1 MATTAGAASRD
12 WTGAVNA
19 HWSEPNNWSPAGT
32 PQNGDSLSFG
42 FVDDSHRSMVNDITD
57 LSVESLAFANHDY
70 QLDGNALVIDGTIN
84 NDQDTPDINNSNA
97 SHTTTIN
104 CPLVIRS
111 GKFAGFYTGGR
122 TGWFTESTTDLRL
135 NGPLNVDGKLVVEAY
150 SDPFA
155 AGGNGHVYISGVVSG
170 SGLINASCDEQSGT
184 VSSVEFNGTPGN
196 TFAGTISLET
206 HGAAQIVFNK
216 SSGMVITNRIL
227 ITPEDAYWAT
237 ANLYLAGPNQIG
249 GSAAIEIDAGGH
261 LILSGNN
268 VSIGSLV
275 LSNFSADALSST
287 LDTGSVLVGIILL
300 EVAAVVVTFSRAG
313 FLSLAA
319 CIVLYLWRMVRR
331 GLTGWVLVAFLAC
344 VAGASLLPGSYMA
357 RLATITN
364 IDSDPT
370 GSAQN
375 RWGDT
380 EAAVRYVMANPLVG
394 AGIGMDTE
402 ALNAVRGITWTQVHN
417 ICLEYAVDLALPGLA
432 LFTLLF
438 VSCVRR
444 VRQVHRAPVDTP
456 DGQRLSDLAEGI
468 EIALWSVGIGALF
481 APVAYQFYFYYL
493 AGLAVATG
501 VIHRGLVSTGATEP
515 PLASPS

>member
-1 MATTAGAASRD
+1 
-12 WTGAVNA
+12 V
-19 HWSEPNNWSPAGT
+19 
-32 PQNGDSLSFG
+32 SF
-42 FVDDSHRSMVNDITD
+42 
-57 LSVESLAFANHDY
+57 L
-70 QLDGNALVIDGTIN
+70 
-84 NDQDTPDINNSNA
+84 
-97 SHTTTIN
+97 
-104 CPLVIRS
+104 
-111 GKFAGFYTGGR
+111 
-122 TGWFTESTTDLRL
+122 
-135 NGPLNVDGKLVVEAY
+135 LNVYFKTVAIFWLLANTVDSVDRLQTLAWSLTLMAVPLALTGLRN
-150 SDPFA
+150 FL
-155 AGGNGHVYISGVVSG
+155 SG
-170 SGLINASCDEQSGT
+170 
-184 VSSVEFNGTPGN
+184 EFW
-196 TFAGTISLET
+196 
-206 HGAAQIVFNK
+206 GA
-216 SSGMVITNRIL
+216 NRIL
-227 ITPEDAYWAT
+227 GYEAGLT
-237 ANLYLAGPNQIG
+237 ANPNDLALMLNLLLPLGV
-249 GSAAIEIDAGGH
+249 A
-261 LILSGNN
+261 LLL
-268 VSIGSLV
+268 VSRG
-275 LSNFSADALSST
+275 ALAR
-287 LDTGSVLVGIILL
+287 SVLVGIILL

-456 DGQRLSDLAEGI
+456 AGQRLSGLAEGI

-493 AGLAVATG
+493 AGLAVAAG

-515 PLASPS
+515 SLASTS